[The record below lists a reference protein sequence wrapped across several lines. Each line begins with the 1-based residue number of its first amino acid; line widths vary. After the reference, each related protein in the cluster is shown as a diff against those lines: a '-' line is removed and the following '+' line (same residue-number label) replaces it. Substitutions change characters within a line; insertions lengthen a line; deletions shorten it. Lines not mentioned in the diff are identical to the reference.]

1 MTKCFAKQS
10 FVITKRY
17 LALIKT
23 IILKFL
29 DQKKNTFF
37 WSK

>member
-17 LALIKT
+17 LALMKT
-23 IILKFL
+23 IILKLFRSEKKHFFL
-29 DQKKNTFF
+29 I
-37 WSK
+37 